1 VLQVAAAAAAVS
13 QETRQQSETT
23 LAWLPLQLPTQQR
36 SAALLIAACAHQQFQ
51 PVDIL
56 VAAGVLSQ
64 ASSVLL
70 ESPVKWQAVLHST
83 AAMRAHM
90 SAITS
95 VIKRAAVAMKTAGR
109 LQQQPAMH
117 GDTAAEASA
126 ALRLADSAAQNFPA
140 VVPELSNTLLLSAA
154 KGVYAVADQLQHEFA
169 MLAAGDT
176 DAAASIH
183 SVSCAALQQSRASAA
198 LLVLLARSLVVLAD
212 AMEAAAAAA
221 GMTPAQLFARCGSTG

>member
-1 VLQVAAAAAAVS
+1 V
-13 QETRQQSETT
+13 
-23 LAWLPLQLPTQQR
+23 R
-36 SAALLIAACAHQQFQ
+36 SQQFL

-70 ESPVKWQAVLHST
+70 ESPAKWQAVLHST
-83 AAMRAHM
+83 AAVRAHM

-95 VIKRAAVAMKTAGR
+95 VIKRAAVAEKTAGR

-117 GDTAAEASA
+117 DDTAAEASA

-154 KGVYAVADQLQHEFA
+154 KGVKAVADQLQHEFA

-198 LLVLLARSLVVLAD
+198 LLAVLLARSLVVLAD
-212 AMEAAAAAA
+212 ALEAAAAAA